1 MNEDKN
7 NTVKTFLSFLLGD
20 EVFAINVTKV
30 INILEVS
37 HVTRVPKAPVYMKG
51 VVNLRGT
58 VLPVVDLRLKFGL
71 PETQITINSSI
82 IVLNLEMDGEQFLV
96 GALVDAVREVLE
108 LKESDIAPSPSIGTK
123 YKSGFIEG
131 MWRINE
137 SFIMILDIEK
147 VFSSEEI
154 VDFQDQVM
162 SKIEEYKEN
171 N

>member
-7 NTVKTFLSFLLGD
+7 ISVKTFLSFLLGD
-20 EVFAINVTKV
+20 EAFAINVSKV

-37 HVTRVPKAPVYMKG
+37 HITRVPKAPVYMKG

-58 VLPVVDLRLKFGL
+58 VLPVVDMRLKFGL
-71 PETQITINSSI
+71 PETEMTINSSI
-82 IVLNLEMDGEQFLV
+82 IVLSLEMDGEQFLV

-108 LKESDIAPSPSIGTK
+108 LKNGDIAPSPSIGTK

-131 MWRINE
+131 MWRIND

-147 VFSSEEI
+147 VFSTEEI
-154 VDFQDQVM
+154 VDFKDQVM